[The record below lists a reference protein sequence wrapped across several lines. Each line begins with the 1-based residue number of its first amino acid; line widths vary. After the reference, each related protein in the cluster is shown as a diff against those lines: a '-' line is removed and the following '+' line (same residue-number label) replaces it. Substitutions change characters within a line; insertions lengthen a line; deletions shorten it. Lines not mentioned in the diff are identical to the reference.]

1 MLQHIL
7 NESLQGLI
15 NNLTRI
21 SEQSLPLLKSP
32 ATSPLRVNALNHYT
46 LVWYTNLIVLRTRI
60 LPILVK
66 TKRHLLTRVKEH
78 QSIHSKSAIFDHIA
92 SCNCEVSYENF
103 RIIFRAKETYSL
115 SIAEALLIK
124 DRRPILNRTLANNGA
139 CLYLKL

>member
-1 MLQHIL
+1 MKRK
-7 NESLQGLI
+7 
-15 NNLTRI
+15 LTKFNKQFNKNIRVVFTTFKVA
-21 SEQSLPLLKSP
+21 SYFTLKSKCP
-32 ATSPLRVNALNHYT
+32 QPLHSCVVYQFDCSENQNITY
-46 LVWYTNLIVLRTRI
+46 IG
-60 LPILVK
+60 K

-92 SCNCEVSYENF
+92 SCNCKVSHENF

-139 CLYLKL
+139 CIYLKL